1 MQRGMYYWIILILAL
16 ALIALAGAAEPGD
29 YTTAWNRTYGGD
41 DTGEAAYAI
50 IADPEGAGFFFA
62 GETGAFGAGETDAW
76 VVRLTPEGDEVWNRT
91 YGREGDDLARSIIQ
105 TDDGNLLV
113 AGTFTFI
120 IDETGTD
127 TDAWVAEIDPA
138 GSEIWNRTYGGPDVN
153 ASANAVIETDDGD
166 YIFVGSIAP
175 REEEVSWA
183 WVVRLTPEGDEVWD
197 RTFGGDG
204 CSTANAAT
212 RLPDG
217 DLIFAGSTDSSGAGK
232 MDAWVVRLTPEGD
245 EVWNRT
251 FGSPD
256 DDCARAVINTTDGN
270 ILIAGTFTER
280 PDDGTVDTDALLMK
294 LTPDGDILWNWIY
307 GEYGVNESANSVIET
322 ADGSY
327 IFAGEAGFSGTDD
340 TDAWLVG
347 TDAEGAVAWS
357 RTFGGINPG
366 DRAASIL
373 QPAGDEIL
381 FAGTFNATVQGGE
394 VNTDAWVVRLR
405 PALEPRPEPTTTPIK
420 PPKAPP
426 VPQKPV
432 VTPTPCPTMTV
443 KPTKTPGP
451 WPTMTTK
458 PTVTET
464 TEPTEKPTAKP
475 TRPTRPY
482 PTTTTK
488 PTVTETTEPTE
499 KPTVKP
505 TRPTRPY
512 PTATTKPTVTE
523 TQEPDDQEK
532 NESDGSLSGAV
543 WYDLNVDGH
552 RDPGEPGIPEI
563 CVLLIGKRSLHGH
576 TVTDAGGS
584 YRFPPSSG
592 DFDHIEFLLPDGYSC
607 TIPGPDN
614 DVHSSDGIVA
624 FADGGASR
632 QVLNAGFTGDYQN
645 GTPSATYG
653 WVRGTTWSDNN
664 QDGIRDETHG
674 ITDVEV
680 RLRDADGA
688 PVASART
695 RHHYIYESM
704 YLFGPLPPGEYS
716 LQFTAPEGY
725 IFTGTGGDSHAD
737 PLTGTSD
744 PFRIEGGD
752 VIVRDAGVIPSP
764 TPPETAQEPD
774 PAGTE
779 TPGMP
784 DDDTAGSEE
793 DESDGEVADD
803 DDAAA
808 GTEAIDTGDVNET
821 PAEPGGEDTAGTIDL
836 FNKAP
841 PGDPTAE
848 VTDGAEPE
856 MTAVASLLS
865 RLFKL

>member
-120 IDETGTD
+120 TDETGTD

-443 KPTKTPGP
+443 KPTKTPG
-451 WPTMTTK
+451 
-458 PTVTET
+458 
-464 TEPTEKPTAKP
+464 
-475 TRPTRPY
+475 
-482 PTTTTK
+482 
-488 PTVTETTEPTE
+488 
-499 KPTVKP
+499 
-505 TRPTRPY
+505 PY